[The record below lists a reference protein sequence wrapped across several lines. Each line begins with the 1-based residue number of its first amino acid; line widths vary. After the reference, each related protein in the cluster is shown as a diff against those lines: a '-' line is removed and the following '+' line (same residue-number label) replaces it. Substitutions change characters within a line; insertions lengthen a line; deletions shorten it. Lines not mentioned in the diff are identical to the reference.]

1 MYNREKKMYSTH
13 LSRAK
18 KRSTLFSRSFPEKKK
33 PQYSLIKK
41 REERQH
47 MTQEKRD
54 MEQKTSDMRE

>member
-1 MYNREKKMYSTH
+1 MYSTH